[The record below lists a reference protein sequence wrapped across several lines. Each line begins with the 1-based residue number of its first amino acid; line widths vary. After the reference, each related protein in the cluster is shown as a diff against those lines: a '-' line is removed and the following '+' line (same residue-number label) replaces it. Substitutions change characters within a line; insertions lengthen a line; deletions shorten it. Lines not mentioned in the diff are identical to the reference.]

1 MNATPEKIRQCKFIA
16 FAGIAVM
23 GIGSF
28 MSCLSLDSTITMVG
42 SAVLVLGIAVT
53 SYGFAYWRP

>member
-1 MNATPEKIRQCKFIA
+1 MNATPEKIRQCRSIA

-23 GIGSF
+23 AVGSF
-28 MSCLSLDSTITMVG
+28 LSCLAQGDTNIMLG
-42 SAVLVLGIAVT
+42 SGILLLGIAIT